1 MFKEDYE
8 ETEQIY
14 LKNGSPTIDFLI
26 RYEKNGKN
34 NLHQV
39 LSNFKK
45 SNLWEN
51 GSVQLTRFADVIFKQ
66 HFD

>member
-8 ETEQIY
+8 EIEKIF
-14 LKNGSPTIDFLI
+14 LKNGIPTIYFLI
-26 RYEKNGKN
+26 CYEKNGKN
-34 NLHQV
+34 NLYQV

-45 SNLWEN
+45 SNLWGN